1 MKSLEKKFQQRKF
14 LESLMEKA
22 MIPCDLTPPFPS
34 DSPHLI
40 LFYKDI
46 YGTPIYSFDMRG
58 GENGG
63 HHWVDNRTL
72 GPRGHFSFHETG
84 SYSETGAPLI
94 ASFLEIEPL
103 VIEDRGTYRCRV
115 DFPPLLYTGTE
126 TPLLDGL
133 TNPVREDSTLVLVC
147 ETIGGDPLPR
157 LTWWKNNQ
165 ILDNGVEE
173 IDSKTLKV
181 RNILRLPNLKRSHH
195 ASTLTCRASNTNLTS
210 PVSSSL
216 KINMVCNSTREEPKS
231 YVNGAFLSCRTSY
244 NVSCQF
250 LGSRLLLL
258 HPSLWVKSA
267 ERSQLSNHESDQN
280 RFLTCRAE
288 NMELPSSAVED
299 QWKIDVHYPPK
310 VELHLV
316 DRQINEI
323 VRLRDDVYLRCD
335 VDANPMPHTI
345 RWIFESGRT
354 ISITE
359 LQDNVIDFQIAT
371 QPKCCLIKLPWAH
384 ENYLIESRVSLNL
397 EIVLQTRGPE
407 VYTTSEP

>member
-1 MKSLEKKFQQRKF
+1 PTKEILGVIDG
-14 LESLMEKA
+14 KA

-115 DFPPLLYTGTE
+115 DFREAPTKNTRIQLNLIVPPGAPLLYTGTE

-216 KINMVCNSTREEPKS
+216 KINMVFPPVRAKIVREWSFFRAEQ
-231 YVNGAFLSCRTSY
+231 AY
-244 NVSCQF
+244 NVSCQV
-250 LGSRLLLL
+250 LGSR
-258 HPSLWVKSA
+258 PAASTSIFVGP
-267 ERSQLSNHESDQN
+267 SQLRE
-280 RFLTCRAE
+280 
-288 NMELPSSAVED
+288 V
-299 QWKIDVHYPPK
+299 
-310 VELHLV
+310 
-316 DRQINEI
+316 
-323 VRLRDDVYLRCD
+323 
-335 VDANPMPHTI
+335 
-345 RWIFESGRT
+345 
-354 ISITE
+354 
-359 LQDNVIDFQIAT
+359 
-371 QPKCCLIKLPWAH
+371 
-384 ENYLIESRVSLNL
+384 NYQV
-397 EIVLQTRGPE
+397 
-407 VYTTSEP
+407 